1 MVNYFLLVLIP
12 SSYGVCLPHRMIL
25 YTCFIHT
32 WIIKNVSLIYNLL
45 CIQGLVDSAVVVLP
59 FAEREIRNSLN
70 VLLTNIN
77 KAGEFP
83 RQVFAL
89 VDEALMGWVF
99 LFKKNLSSV
108 SLPWYAACV
117 CCVCVHASVS
127 ICVCVGVRV
136 CTCVSV
142 CVRVCVCMH
151 SCCMREIWTRCTC
164 KKCVSA

>member
-1 MVNYFLLVLIP
+1 
-12 SSYGVCLPHRMIL
+12 MIL

-99 LFKKNLSSV
+99 LF
-108 SLPWYAACV
+108 
-117 CCVCVHASVS
+117 
-127 ICVCVGVRV
+127 
-136 CTCVSV
+136 
-142 CVRVCVCMH
+142 
-151 SCCMREIWTRCTC
+151 
-164 KKCVSA
+164 